1 MGSGIV
7 GAHPFPHI
15 VPPPPL
21 PLNLEDDQRLSNI
34 PSRFKK
40 KSVSFAVYSQQFT
53 FCYCQVISL
62 VFPCFLLKFDYVTR
76 QVRNFLLVHLF
87 LKKSWIPPPPPP
99 PPERSYVTTFWH
111 RILRSHGREIT
122 RALKINDV

>member
-1 MGSGIV
+1 MGSGIG

-21 PLNLEDDQRLSNI
+21 PLNLEDDQRLSNSTFTVI
-34 PSRFKK
+34 KKICIVCCVFIAVHILLLPSHK
-40 KSVSFAVYSQQFT
+40 
-53 FCYCQVISL
+53 
-62 VFPCFLLKFDYVTR
+62 PCFSMLPFKICLRHPSGTS
-76 QVRNFLLVHLF
+76 FLTGASLPKKVLV
-87 LKKSWIPPPPPP
+87 SPPP

>member
-1 MGSGIV
+1 MVRTPS
-7 GAHPFPHI
+7 HTSSL
-15 VPPPPL
+15 PPP
-21 PLNLEDDQRLSNI
+21 S
-34 PSRFKK
+34 PSIWKMTSGFLIYLHGYKK

-53 FCYCQVISL
+53 FCYCQVIGL
-62 VFPCFLLKFDYVTR
+62 VFPCFLLKFVYVTC
-76 QVRNFLLVHLF
+76 QVRHFLLVHLF

-99 PPERSYVTTFWH
+99 ERFYVTTFWH